1 MSPAQTFY
9 VRTSPN
15 VLMQELK
22 GESVL
27 LNLQTERYFGLDD
40 VGTRMWEV
48 LSKSESLKQARD
60 TLLNEYDVDP
70 KQLENDLRTL
80 VEKLSKNGLIEVR
93 SE

>member
-1 MSPAQTFY
+1 MTPAQPFY
-9 VRTSPN
+9 VRTSAN
-15 VLMQELK
+15 VLVQELK

-48 LSKSESLKQARD
+48 LSKSESLQQARD
-60 TLLNEYDVDP
+60 TLLDEYEVDP
-70 KQLENDLRTL
+70 KQLENDLRAL
-80 VEKLSKNGLIEVR
+80 IEKLSENGLIEVR